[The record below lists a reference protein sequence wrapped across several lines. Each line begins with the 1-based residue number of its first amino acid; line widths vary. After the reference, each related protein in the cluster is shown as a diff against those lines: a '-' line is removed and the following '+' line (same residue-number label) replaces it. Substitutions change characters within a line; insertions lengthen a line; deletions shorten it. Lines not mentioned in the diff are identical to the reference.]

1 MNESKNAGQ
10 NLSRRDLSSFFYKIG
25 NQKTTTAISEDGE
38 AVLFLHLVLD
48 EEDSR
53 VGQSPFPKEIVMPIY
68 NRDYKA
74 FVRSFRKI
82 ADWIEDTA
90 RESGLEKSESE

>member
-1 MNESKNAGQ
+1 MNKSRNVP
-10 NLSRRDLSSFFYKIG
+10 RRDLSPFFYKIE
-25 NQKTTTAISEDGE
+25 NQKTTTAISENGE

-48 EEDSR
+48 EEDSLAKE
-53 VGQSPFPKEIVMPIY
+53 SPFPKEIVMPIY

-82 ADWIEDTA
+82 ADWIEDSA
-90 RESGLEKSESE
+90 RESGLEKSE